1 MQIGPGIE
9 ISMRNAM
16 IESQRE
22 VSNRTLRSAAAAR
35 QPKSGSLTGLRAA
48 IGIRLSAL
56 GNQLA
61 EPKCGS
67 TAGESSTVMCAG

>member
-1 MQIGPGIE
+1 MQMGPGVE

-35 QPKSGSLTGLRAA
+35 QAKPSIFSVFRAFFGNRLSMAGQRLASPECGSL
-48 IGIRLSAL
+48 
-56 GNQLA
+56 
-61 EPKCGS
+61 
-67 TAGESSTVMCAG
+67 AGESTAVICAG